1 MPLFSLPSF
10 RGKPSAT
17 DTPQGTQPAPVNKPK
32 QGFSLFGPQQVTT
45 SQRANIAAVNS
56 ELDYFINNATY
67 IIIEIIE
74 KYIKNTTVVEAQ
86 NNILKQTEI
95 PGYIPIPQT
104 QLVFDDI
111 IKLLNEYITTLKAAP
126 KKVPDDL
133 TKPDVDTYID
143 TIESANS
150 NASQILETA
159 LKLLSTKA
167 IPSQYGIPLKKMNDT
182 YLNYIIN
189 TKHNKQIPDPNELN
203 NYKKI
208 IETSLNEVSEKFA
221 AIKEDLQCGQID
233 FYFKK
238 PTNSVIEQLTCALY
252 TYTIDELQEYIDLAD
267 RLLKVYND
275 ISNPSE
281 NPDKSTVVP
290 VGNSGGRKSNMK
302 SNKKYNKK
310 YNKKSCKR
318 IRA

>member
-182 YLNYIIN
+182 YLTYIIN
-189 TKHNKQIPDPNELN
+189 TKHNKQTPDPNELN

-208 IETSLNEVSEKFA
+208 ICQRKVMCQQKVM
-221 AIKEDLQCGQID
+221 GQQ
-233 FYFKK
+233 
-238 PTNSVIEQLTCALY
+238 TVMST
-252 TYTIDELQEYIDLAD
+252 
-267 RLLKVYND
+267 
-275 ISNPSE
+275 
-281 NPDKSTVVP
+281 KSDAST
-290 VGNSGGRKSNMK
+290 KSDV
-302 SNKKYNKK
+302 NKK
-310 YNKKSCKR
+310 
-318 IRA
+318 